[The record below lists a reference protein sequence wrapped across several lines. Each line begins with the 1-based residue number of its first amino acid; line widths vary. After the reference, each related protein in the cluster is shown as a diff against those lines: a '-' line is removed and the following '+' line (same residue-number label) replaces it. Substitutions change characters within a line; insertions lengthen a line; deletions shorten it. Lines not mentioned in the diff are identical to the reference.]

1 MIVLLKKACFATR
14 LAPFLILPFLGAVAP
29 GCGESPQ
36 VDPNIKAEK
45 GKKFDESVSK
55 SRTSKGGTPNP
66 EVQKQKLGRGRN
78 DVSWLRSFSTGFF
91 LHCSSQVSPPASF
104 SLC

>member
-29 GCGESPQ
+29 GCGESSQ
-36 VDPNIKAEK
+36 VDPNIKVEQ

-55 SRTSKGGTPNP
+55 SRTSKGKTPNP
-66 EVQKQKLGRGRN
+66 EVQKQKLGAG
-78 DVSWLRSFSTGFF
+78 
-91 LHCSSQVSPPASF
+91 PE
-104 SLC
+104 